1 MHTEVDEVNIGR
13 RYVALVLCIL
23 FITSTFATGFWG
35 AWGNWLFVAGDLGT
49 AFFCL
54 ILILYVISRWKDVS
68 DKALETQRRS
78 LFILMGLVFVSQFF
92 NLAISAGKPLF
103 LNAVYVIF
111 GIVMVI
117 LNLLVGGEKRSPK
130 SRYLP
135 DSAKKRLFL
144 FLLFIL
150 LLGDITALNRDVG
163 TARISIQINEAT
175 IAILAFAS
183 IMLSFMWGNNKKG
196 IRKRDM
202 LILIALIAMLF
213 VYFFDIF
220 IEKNGASS
228 GTVADIIIVALL
240 ICNVFV

>member
-1 MHTEVDEVNIGR
+1 M
-13 RYVALVLCIL
+13 
-23 FITSTFATGFWG
+23 
-35 AWGNWLFVAGDLGT
+35 
-49 AFFCL
+49 
-54 ILILYVISRWKDVS
+54 
-68 DKALETQRRS
+68 
-78 LFILMGLVFVSQFF
+78 
-92 NLAISAGKPLF
+92 
-103 LNAVYVIF
+103 
-111 GIVMVI
+111 
-117 LNLLVGGEKRSPK
+117 
-130 SRYLP
+130 
-135 DSAKKRLFL
+135 
-144 FLLFIL
+144 
-150 LLGDITALNRDVG
+150 G

-240 ICNVFV
+240 ICNIFV